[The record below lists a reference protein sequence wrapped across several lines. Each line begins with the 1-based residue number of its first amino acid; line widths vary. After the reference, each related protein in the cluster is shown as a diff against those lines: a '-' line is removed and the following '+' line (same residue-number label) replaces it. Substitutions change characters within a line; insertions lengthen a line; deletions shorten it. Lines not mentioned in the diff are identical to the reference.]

1 MRTGRPTFQLD
12 ADRLRRVREEAK
24 LTQAAL
30 ARRAHQLLNKPEATA
45 DTATKHYQ
53 KIERTG
59 RTSCSFSGRCS
70 RRSRVWRQE
79 VCARQRSGAG

>member
-45 DTATKHYQ
+45 DTATHRKCDATP
-53 KIERTG
+53 KRP
-59 RTSCSFSGRCS
+59 R
-70 RRSRVWRQE
+70 
-79 VCARQRSGAG
+79 